1 MSHKTRSINIHELE
15 EGMVLANAVYD
26 NSGKLLLS
34 EGIVL
39 RQIYIQKIKDLGL
52 SEVLICDEDCSIVTR
67 VNDFDTIV
75 MKDMIMNSTKND
87 AKASVKRCMDNV
99 VNRSQVD
106 MDKLFLVVNQ
116 IIDEIL
122 SSEVVTFNLSQL
134 REVDHYIFDHSVN
147 VCILSVITGIY
158 MGFNKVRLIELG
170 IGALLHDIG
179 KILVPQDVLNKPDR
193 LEDDEYGILK
203 LHSLRGYEALKHTKQ
218 FSDATLETVLSHHER
233 CDGNGYPM
241 GRVKDE
247 IHVYAKIV
255 AVADVFD
262 AITADKVYRKKE
274 DPYKAMYTIIDELD
288 SKFDREI
295 VKKFLKVVA
304 YYPLGLYVS
313 LNNGEYGVITKVH
326 KDRPTVR
333 ILMDASGNAMKDY
346 FTIDM
351 LKNPSIAIVDI
362 DPARTKYDQLTT
374 QKLG

>member
-15 EGMVLANAVYD
+15 EGMVLANAVHD

-39 RQIYIQKIKDLGL
+39 RQIYIQKIIDLGL

-67 VNDFDTIV
+67 VNDFETIV

-106 MDKLFLVVNQ
+106 MDKLYLVVNQ

-147 VCILSVITGIY
+147 VCILSIITGIY
-158 MGFNKVRLIELG
+158 MGFNKLRLIELG

-203 LHSLRGYEALKHTKQ
+203 LHSLRGYEALKATKQ
-218 FSDATLETVLSHHER
+218 FADATLETVLSHHER
-233 CDGNGYPM
+233 CDGKGYPM
-241 GRVKDE
+241 GKVKEE

-274 DPYKAMYTIIDELD
+274 DPYKAMYCIVDELD

-304 YYPLGLYVS
+304 YYPLGLYVT

-333 ILMDASGNAMKDY
+333 ILMDVSGNPMKDY
-346 FTIDM
+346 FIIDM
-351 LKNPSIAIVDI
+351 LKNPSISIVDI
-362 DPARTKYDQLTT
+362 DPARTKYDQINA

>member
-1 MSHKTRSINIHELE
+1 MSSKTRTLNVSELE
-15 EGMVLANAVYD
+15 EGMVLASAVYD
-26 NSGKLLLS
+26 KTGKLLLS

-39 RQIYIQKIKDLGL
+39 RQIYIQKIVDLGL
-52 SEVLICDEDCSIVTR
+52 TEVLVCEEDCSIVTR

-75 MKDMIMNSTKND
+75 MKDMIMNSTKSD
-87 AKASVKRCMDNV
+87 AKDAVKRCMDNV

-106 MDKLFLVVNQ
+106 MDKLYLVVNQ

-193 LEDDEYGILK
+193 LEDDEFGILK

-218 FSDATLETVLSHHER
+218 FSDATLEAVLSHHER
-233 CDGNGYPM
+233 CDGKGYPL
-241 GRVKDE
+241 GKVKEE

-262 AITADKVYRKKE
+262 AITADKVYRKKD
-274 DPYKAMYTIIDELD
+274 DPYKAMYYIVDELD

-295 VKKFLKVVA
+295 VKKFLKVVG
-304 YYPLGLYVS
+304 YYPLGLYVT

-333 ILMDASGNAMKDY
+333 ILMDVSGNQLRD
-346 FTIDM
+346 FFIIDM
-351 LKNPSIAIVDI
+351 QKNPSISIVDI
-362 DPARTKYDQLTT
+362 DPARTKYDQLNI